1 MIIIKNANDIEKM
14 RIAGKI
20 VGDTLRLLED
30 SLRPGISTYELDKI
44 AETYIRKSG
53 AIPSFLGYGGFPG
66 SVCISIDEEVVH
78 GIPSKTRYIEE
89 GMLVSFDVGAFI
101 GNFHGD
107 AARSVVIGNA
117 SEEKIKLL
125 EVTRE
130 CFFKG
135 IEKFN
140 EENRIGD
147 ISFAIQQ
154 HAESFGYGV
163 VRDLVGHG
171 IGSEMH
177 EDPQVPNFGNAGR
190 GLRLKVGMALAIEP
204 MINLGTH
211 KVDFNQEDG
220 WTVTTRDKKPSAH
233 YENTTVLTDNG
244 VEILTL

>member
-101 GNFHGD
+101 GIFMEMQP
-107 AARSVVIGNA
+107 V
-117 SEEKIKLL
+117 LL
-125 EVTRE
+125 
-130 CFFKG
+130 
-135 IEKFN
+135 
-140 EENRIGD
+140 
-147 ISFAIQQ
+147 
-154 HAESFGYGV
+154 
-163 VRDLVGHG
+163 
-171 IGSEMH
+171 
-177 EDPQVPNFGNAGR
+177 
-190 GLRLKVGMALAIEP
+190 
-204 MINLGTH
+204 
-211 KVDFNQEDG
+211 
-220 WTVTTRDKKPSAH
+220 
-233 YENTTVLTDNG
+233 
-244 VEILTL
+244 